1 MIIALDGP
9 SGVGKS
15 TLARALASRL
25 QFSCLDTGALY
36 RCVALSVL
44 LAGVDE
50 ANEIDVSKLAQT
62 ATIRFAPQNK
72 VFLNGADVTDDIRGA
87 RVERIVSVVAA
98 YPRVRAA
105 LLEKQREIGSLGN
118 YVVEGRDI
126 GSTVFPNAE
135 CKFFLTASLEARTRR
150 RLLQNQEKQ
159 RGSVDEQEVRNM
171 LAKRDATDATRETS
185 PLVCPSDAVRIDTSD
200 KTFEE
205 VLTLILNH
213 VYEACPALRDDVS
226 NTLHSNEVVAA
237 VQTHDPASVAC
248 KQAPKQV
255 QAAKQVQA
263 SNPAQEPKSASATSM
278 QAPAPASATSKQTS
292 TSSRFARWYEHCW
305 DLPMTSTAHERHIN
319 TVVATII
326 LSVVYGI
333 AKLLFRHRCAHI
345 QRFRELYKHTG
356 VCVVSNHTSF
366 LDVVF
371 VYLSLWPHAWARFL
385 GRNTL
390 FENKPFIFKWL
401 LSHVG
406 VIPVKR
412 DSADMLAVKRASRAL
427 KHGEAVC
434 IMPEGT
440 RRGRGSKKPRIHG
453 GAALI
458 ARMGKA
464 PLLPLCVRDAER
476 IKEKG
481 SCVRFPRIT
490 TEFGNPILLSDFD
503 FLPKD
508 KRLEGATWY
517 AMREVF
523 ALQLRVSPDE
533 VDMPALFPDDYDF
546 TPVFREHPVAQ
557 RSVDDVINTIVTHKA

>member
-72 VFLNGADVTDDIRGA
+72 VFLNGADVTDDIRSA

-105 LLEKQREIGSLGN
+105 LLEKQREIGSMGN

-159 RGSVDEQEVRNM
+159 RGSVDEQEVRTM
-171 LAKRDATDATRETS
+171 LAKRDATDATREAS

-213 VYEACPALRDDVS
+213 VYEACPALGDDVS
-226 NTLHSNEVVAA
+226 NTLHSNEAVAA
-237 VQTHDPASVAC
+237 VPTHDPASASS
-248 KQAPKQV
+248 V

-263 SNPAQEPKSASATSM
+263 SNPAQEPKSASATAM

-292 TSSRFARWYEHCW
+292 TSSRFARWYERCW

-481 SCVRFPRIT
+481 SRVRFPRIT

-523 ALQLRVSPDE
+523 ALQLCVSPDE

-546 TPVFREHPVAQ
+546 TPVFRKHPVAQ
-557 RSVDDVINTIVTHKA
+557 RSVGDVINTIVTHKA

>member
-72 VFLNGADVTDDIRGA
+72 VFLNGADVTDDIRSA

-105 LLEKQREIGSLGN
+105 LLEKQREIGSMGN

-171 LAKRDATDATRETS
+171 LAKRDATDATREAS

-237 VQTHDPASVAC
+237 VPTHD
-248 KQAPKQV
+248 
-255 QAAKQVQA
+255 
-263 SNPAQEPKSASATSM
+263 
-278 QAPAPASATSKQTS
+278 PASATSKQTS
-292 TSSRFARWYEHCW
+292 TSSRVARWYERCW

-481 SCVRFPRIT
+481 SRVRFPRIT

-546 TPVFREHPVAQ
+546 TPVFREHSVAQ

>member
-1 MIIALDGP
+1 
-9 SGVGKS
+9 
-15 TLARALASRL
+15 
-25 QFSCLDTGALY
+25 
-36 RCVALSVL
+36 
-44 LAGVDE
+44 
-50 ANEIDVSKLAQT
+50 
-62 ATIRFAPQNK
+62 
-72 VFLNGADVTDDIRGA
+72 
-87 RVERIVSVVAA
+87 
-98 YPRVRAA
+98 
-105 LLEKQREIGSLGN
+105 
-118 YVVEGRDI
+118 
-126 GSTVFPNAE
+126 
-135 CKFFLTASLEARTRR
+135 
-150 RLLQNQEKQ
+150 
-159 RGSVDEQEVRNM
+159 
-171 LAKRDATDATRETS
+171 
-185 PLVCPSDAVRIDTSD
+185 
-200 KTFEE
+200 
-205 VLTLILNH
+205 
-213 VYEACPALRDDVS
+213 
-226 NTLHSNEVVAA
+226 
-237 VQTHDPASVAC
+237 
-248 KQAPKQV
+248 
-255 QAAKQVQA
+255 
-263 SNPAQEPKSASATSM
+263 
-278 QAPAPASATSKQTS
+278 
-292 TSSRFARWYEHCW
+292 
-305 DLPMTSTAHERHIN
+305 MTSTAHKPHIN

-326 LSVVYGI
+326 LGVVYGI
-333 AKLLFRHRCAHI
+333 AKLLFRHRCAHM
-345 QRFRELYKHTG
+345 QRFRDLYKHTG

-390 FENKPFIFKWL
+390 FEHKPFIFKWL

-427 KHGEAVC
+427 KHGEVVC

-464 PLLPLCVRDAER
+464 PLLPLCVRDAEH

-481 SCVRFPRIT
+481 SRVRFPRIT

-546 TPVFREHPVAQ
+546 TPVFREHPVVQ
-557 RSVDDVINTIVTHKA
+557 RSVDDVINTIVTHNA

>member
-1 MIIALDGP
+1 MVIALDGP

-72 VFLNGADVTDDIRGA
+72 VFLNGADVTDDIRSA

-105 LLEKQREIGSLGN
+105 LLEKQREIGSMGN

-159 RGSVDEQEVRNM
+159 RGSVDEQEVRTM
-171 LAKRDATDATRETS
+171 LAKRDATDATREAS

-213 VYEACPALRDDVS
+213 VYEACPVLGDDVS
-226 NTLHSNEVVAA
+226 NTLHSNEAVAA
-237 VQTHDPASVAC
+237 VPTHDPASASS
-248 KQAPKQV
+248 V

-263 SNPAQEPKSASATSM
+263 SNSAQEPKSASATAM

-292 TSSRFARWYEHCW
+292 TSSRFARWYERCW

-481 SCVRFPRIT
+481 SRVRFPRIT

-523 ALQLRVSPDE
+523 ALQLRVSPVE

>member
-15 TLARALASRL
+15 TLARALACRL

-36 RCVALSVL
+36 RCIALSVL
-44 LAGVDE
+44 RAGVDE

-72 VFLNGADVTDDIRGA
+72 VLLNGADVTDGIRSA

-105 LLEKQREIGSLGN
+105 LLEKQREIGSMGN

-159 RGSVDEQEVRNM
+159 RGSVDEQEVRTM
-171 LAKRDATDATRETS
+171 LAKRDATDATREAS

-205 VLTLILNH
+205 VLTLVLNR
-213 VYEACPALRDDVS
+213 VYEVYPALRDDVP
-226 NTLHSNEVVAA
+226 NTLHSNEAGA
-237 VQTHDPASVAC
+237 DAQAPARASAPST
-248 KQAPKQV
+248 QAPKPV
-255 QAAKQVQA
+255 QPTN
-263 SNPAQEPKSASATSM
+263 SAQEPKSTSAPSVQAS
-278 QAPAPASATSKQTS
+278 P
-292 TSSRFARWYEHCW
+292 SSRFARWYERCW
-305 DLPMTSTAHERHIN
+305 DLPMTSTAHKPHIN

-326 LSVVYGI
+326 LGVVYGI
-333 AKLLFRHRCAHI
+333 AKLLFRHRCAHM
-345 QRFRELYKHTG
+345 QRFRDLYKHTG

-390 FENKPFIFKWL
+390 FEHKPFIFKWL

-427 KHGEAVC
+427 KHGEVVC

-464 PLLPLCVRDAER
+464 PLLPLCVRDAEH

-481 SCVRFPRIT
+481 SRVRFPRIT

-546 TPVFREHPVAQ
+546 TPAFREHPVVQ
-557 RSVDDVINTIVTHKA
+557 RSVDDVINTIVTHNA

>member
-15 TLARALASRL
+15 TLACALASRL

-72 VFLNGADVTDDIRGA
+72 VFLNGADVTDDIRSA

-105 LLEKQREIGSLGN
+105 LLEKQREIGSMGN

-171 LAKRDATDATRETS
+171 LAKRDATDATREAS

-213 VYEACPALRDDVS
+213 VYEACPALSDDVS
-226 NTLHSNEVVAA
+226 NTLHSNEAVAA
-237 VQTHDPASVAC
+237 VPTHDPASASS
-248 KQAPKQV
+248 V

-263 SNPAQEPKSASATSM
+263 SNSAQEPKSASATAM

-292 TSSRFARWYEHCW
+292 TSSRFARWYERCW

-481 SCVRFPRIT
+481 SRVRFPRIT

-523 ALQLRVSPDE
+523 ALQLRVSPVE
-533 VDMPALFPDDYDF
+533 VDMPALFPDDDDF

>member
-62 ATIRFAPQNK
+62 ATICFAPQNK
-72 VFLNGADVTDDIRGA
+72 VFLNGADVTDDIRSA

-105 LLEKQREIGSLGN
+105 LLEKQREIGSMGN

-171 LAKRDATDATRETS
+171 LAKRDATDATREAS

-255 QAAKQVQA
+255 QAT
-263 SNPAQEPKSASATSM
+263 NPDQEPK
-278 QAPAPASATSKQTS
+278 PASAPS
-292 TSSRFARWYEHCW
+292 TQVSPSSRFARWYERCW
-305 DLPMTSTAHERHIN
+305 DLPMTSTAHEPHIN

-326 LSVVYGI
+326 LGVVYGI
-333 AKLLFRHRCAHI
+333 AKLLFRHRCAHM
-345 QRFRELYKHTG
+345 QRFRDLYKHTG

-371 VYLSLWPHAWARFL
+371 VYLSLWPRAWARFL
-385 GRNTL
+385 GRSTL
-390 FENKPFIFKWL
+390 FEHKPFIFKWL

-440 RRGRGSKKPRIHG
+440 RRGCGSKKPRIHG

-481 SCVRFPRIT
+481 SRVRFPRIT

>member
-1 MIIALDGP
+1 M
-9 SGVGKS
+9 
-15 TLARALASRL
+15 
-25 QFSCLDTGALY
+25 
-36 RCVALSVL
+36 
-44 LAGVDE
+44 
-50 ANEIDVSKLAQT
+50 
-62 ATIRFAPQNK
+62 
-72 VFLNGADVTDDIRGA
+72 
-87 RVERIVSVVAA
+87 
-98 YPRVRAA
+98 
-105 LLEKQREIGSLGN
+105 
-118 YVVEGRDI
+118 
-126 GSTVFPNAE
+126 
-135 CKFFLTASLEARTRR
+135 
-150 RLLQNQEKQ
+150 
-159 RGSVDEQEVRNM
+159 
-171 LAKRDATDATRETS
+171 
-185 PLVCPSDAVRIDTSD
+185 
-200 KTFEE
+200 
-205 VLTLILNH
+205 
-213 VYEACPALRDDVS
+213 
-226 NTLHSNEVVAA
+226 
-237 VQTHDPASVAC
+237 
-248 KQAPKQV
+248 
-255 QAAKQVQA
+255 
-263 SNPAQEPKSASATSM
+263 
-278 QAPAPASATSKQTS
+278 
-292 TSSRFARWYEHCW
+292 
-305 DLPMTSTAHERHIN
+305 
-319 TVVATII
+319 
-326 LSVVYGI
+326 VYGI

-481 SCVRFPRIT
+481 SRVRFPRIT

-517 AMREVF
+517 AMRDVF

>member
-15 TLARALASRL
+15 TLARALACRL

-36 RCVALSVL
+36 RCIALSVL
-44 LAGVDE
+44 RAEVDE

-72 VFLNGADVTDDIRGA
+72 VLLNGADVTDDIRSA

-105 LLEKQREIGSLGN
+105 LLEKQREIGSMGN

-159 RGSVDEQEVRNM
+159 RGSVDEQEVRTM
-171 LAKRDATDATRETS
+171 LAKRDATDATREAS

-205 VLTLILNH
+205 VLTLVLNR
-213 VYEACPALRDDVS
+213 VYEVCPALRDDVP
-226 NTLHSNEVVAA
+226 NTLHSNEAGA
-237 VQTHDPASVAC
+237 DAQAPARASAPST
-248 KQAPKQV
+248 QAPKPV
-255 QAAKQVQA
+255 QAT
-263 SNPAQEPKSASATSM
+263 NPAQEPKPTSAPST
-278 QAPAPASATSKQTS
+278 QASP
-292 TSSRFARWYEHCW
+292 SSRFARWYERCW
-305 DLPMTSTAHERHIN
+305 DLPMTSTDHKPHIN
-319 TVVATII
+319 TAVATII
-326 LSVVYGI
+326 LGVVYAI
-333 AKLLFRHRCAHI
+333 AKLLFRHRCAHM
-345 QRFRELYKHTG
+345 QRFRDLYKHTG

-390 FENKPFIFKWL
+390 FEHKPFIFRWL

-427 KHGEAVC
+427 KHGEVVC

-464 PLLPLCVRDAER
+464 PLLPLCVRDAEH

-481 SCVRFPRIT
+481 SRVRFPRIT

-546 TPVFREHPVAQ
+546 TPVFREHPVVQ

>member
-15 TLARALASRL
+15 TLARALACRL

-36 RCVALSVL
+36 RCIALSVL
-44 LAGVDE
+44 RAGVDE

-62 ATIRFAPQNK
+62 ATIRFGPQNK
-72 VFLNGADVTDDIRGA
+72 VLLNGADVTDDIRSA

-105 LLEKQREIGSLGN
+105 LLEKQREIGSMGN

-159 RGSVDEQEVRNM
+159 RGSVDEQEVRTM
-171 LAKRDATDATRETS
+171 LAKRDATDATREAS

-205 VLTLILNH
+205 VLTLVLNR
-213 VYEACPALRDDVS
+213 VYEVCPALRDDVP
-226 NTLHSNEVVAA
+226 NTLHSNETVAA
-237 VQTHDPASVAC
+237 VQTHDPASAPSI
-248 KQAPKQV
+248 QAPKPA
-255 QAAKQVQA
+255 QATN
-263 SNPAQEPKSASATSM
+263 SAQEPK
-278 QAPAPASATSKQTS
+278 PASAPSTQTS
-292 TSSRFARWYEHCW
+292 SSSRFARWYERCW
-305 DLPMTSTAHERHIN
+305 DLPMTSTAHKPHIN

-326 LSVVYGI
+326 LGVVYGI
-333 AKLLFRHRCAHI
+333 AKLLFRHRCAHM
-345 QRFRELYKHTG
+345 QRFRDLYKHTG

-390 FENKPFIFKWL
+390 FEHKPFIFKWL

-427 KHGEAVC
+427 KHGEVVC

-464 PLLPLCVRDAER
+464 PLLPLCVRDAEH

-481 SCVRFPRIT
+481 SRVRFPRIT

-523 ALQLRVSPDE
+523 ALQLRVSSDE

-546 TPVFREHPVAQ
+546 TPIFREHPVVQ
-557 RSVDDVINTIVTHKA
+557 RSVDDVINTIVTHNA

>member
-15 TLARALASRL
+15 TLSRALAQHL

-44 LAGVDE
+44 RADIDETNEARVSDLAR
-50 ANEIDVSKLAQT
+50 K
-62 ATIRFAPQNK
+62 ATIRFAPPNK
-72 VFLNGADVTDDIRGA
+72 VFLNDTDVTDEIRSSS
-87 RVERIVSVVAA
+87 VERIVSVVAA
-98 YPRVRAA
+98 YPCVRAA
-105 LLEKQREIGSLGN
+105 LLEKQQEIGSSGN

-126 GSTVFPNAE
+126 GSTVFPDAE

-159 RGSVDEQEVRNM
+159 HGSVDEQEVRVM
-171 LAKRDATDATRETS
+171 LAKRDAADAAREAS
-185 PLVCPSDAVRIDTSD
+185 PLVCPPDAVRIDTSD
-200 KTFEE
+200 KSFEE
-205 VLTLILNH
+205 VMALILSR
-213 VYEACPALRDDVS
+213 VYEVCPALRKEAPGHKHISVPEQKPAEARIEPSQSAPVS
-226 NTLHSNEVVAA
+226 
-237 VQTHDPASVAC
+237 D
-248 KQAPKQV
+248 
-255 QAAKQVQA
+255 
-263 SNPAQEPKSASATSM
+263 AT
-278 QAPAPASATSKQTS
+278 APASASDAPAPTSASDATS
-292 TSSRFARWYEHCW
+292 APRTKTASSRFACWYERCW
-305 DLPMTSTAHERHIN
+305 DLPMTAPAHERHIN
-319 TVVATII
+319 TVVASIV
-326 LSVVYGI
+326 LGVVYAIG
-333 AKLLFRHRCAHI
+333 KLLFRHRCAHQ

-371 VYLSLWPHAWARFL
+371 VYLSLWPRAWARFL
-385 GRNTL
+385 GRSTL

-427 KHGEAVC
+427 KGGEVVC

-481 SCVRFPRIT
+481 SWVRFPRIT
-490 TEFGNPILLSDFD
+490 TEFGNPIVLSDFD

-517 AMREVF
+517 AMREIF
-523 ALQLRVSPDE
+523 ALQFRIKPDE
-533 VDMPALFPDDYDF
+533 VDMPALFPDDFDF
-546 TPVFREHPVAQ
+546 TPVFREHPIAP
-557 RSVDDVINTIVTHKA
+557 RSVDDVINTLVTHKA

>member
-15 TLARALASRL
+15 TLARALACRL

-36 RCVALSVL
+36 RCIALSVL
-44 LAGVDE
+44 RAGVDE

-72 VFLNGADVTDDIRGA
+72 VLLNGADVTDDIRSA

-105 LLEKQREIGSLGN
+105 LLEKQREIGSMGN

-159 RGSVDEQEVRNM
+159 RGSIDEQEVRTM
-171 LAKRDATDATRETS
+171 LAKRDATDATREAS

-205 VLTLILNH
+205 VLTLVLNR
-213 VYEACPALRDDVS
+213 VYEVCPALRDDVP
-226 NTLHSNEVVAA
+226 NTLHSNETVAA
-237 VQTHDPASVAC
+237 VQTHDPASAPSI
-248 KQAPKQV
+248 QAPKPA
-255 QAAKQVQA
+255 QATN
-263 SNPAQEPKSASATSM
+263 SAQEPK
-278 QAPAPASATSKQTS
+278 PASAPSTQTS
-292 TSSRFARWYEHCW
+292 SSSRFARWYERCW
-305 DLPMTSTAHERHIN
+305 DLPMTSTAHKPHIN

-326 LSVVYGI
+326 LGVVYGI
-333 AKLLFRHRCAHI
+333 AKLLFRHRCAHM
-345 QRFRELYKHTG
+345 QRFRDLYKHTG

-385 GRNTL
+385 GRSTL
-390 FENKPFIFKWL
+390 FEHKPFIFKWL

-427 KHGEAVC
+427 KHGEVVC

-464 PLLPLCVRDAER
+464 PLLPLCVRDAEH

-481 SCVRFPRIT
+481 SRVRFPRIT

-546 TPVFREHPVAQ
+546 TPVFREHPVVQ
-557 RSVDDVINTIVTHKA
+557 RSVDDVINTIVTHNA

>member
-72 VFLNGADVTDDIRGA
+72 VFLNGADVTDDIRSA

-105 LLEKQREIGSLGN
+105 LLEKQREIGSMGN

-171 LAKRDATDATRETS
+171 LAKRDATDATREAS

-213 VYEACPALRDDVS
+213 VYEACPALGDDVS
-226 NTLHSNEVVAA
+226 NTLHSNEAVAA
-237 VQTHDPASVAC
+237 VPTHDPASASSV
-248 KQAPKQV
+248 QAAKQV
-255 QAAKQVQA
+255 QAPKQVQA
-263 SNPAQEPKSASATSM
+263 SNPAQEPKS
-278 QAPAPASATSKQTS
+278 ASATSKQTS

-481 SCVRFPRIT
+481 SRVRFPRIT

-523 ALQLRVSPDE
+523 ALQLRVSPVE
-533 VDMPALFPDDYDF
+533 VDMPALFPDDDDF

>member
-72 VFLNGADVTDDIRGA
+72 VFLNGADVTDDIRSA

-105 LLEKQREIGSLGN
+105 LLEKQREIGSMGN

-171 LAKRDATDATRETS
+171 LAKRDATDATREAS

-213 VYEACPALRDDVS
+213 VYEACPALSDDVS
-226 NTLHSNEVVAA
+226 NTLHSNEAVAA
-237 VQTHDPASVAC
+237 VPTHDPASASS
-248 KQAPKQV
+248 V

-263 SNPAQEPKSASATSM
+263 SNSAQEPKSASATAM

-292 TSSRFARWYEHCW
+292 TSSRFARWYERCW

-481 SCVRFPRIT
+481 SRVRFPRIT

-523 ALQLRVSPDE
+523 ALQLRVSPVE
-533 VDMPALFPDDYDF
+533 VDMPALFPDDDDF

>member
-15 TLARALASRL
+15 TLARALAQQL

-44 LAGVDE
+44 RAGIDETNEALVSDLAR
-50 ANEIDVSKLAQT
+50 K
-62 ATIRFAPQNK
+62 ATIRFAPPNK
-72 VFLNGADVTDDIRGA
+72 VFLNDTDVTDEIRSA
-87 RVERIVSVVAA
+87 PVERIVSVVAA

-105 LLEKQREIGSLGN
+105 LLVKQQEIGSRGN

-126 GSTVFPNAE
+126 GSTVFPDAE

-159 RGSVDEQEVRNM
+159 HGSVDEQEVRAM
-171 LAKRDATDATRETS
+171 LAKRDAADAAREAS
-185 PLVCPSDAVRIDTSD
+185 PLVCPPDAVRIDTSD
-200 KTFEE
+200 KSFEE
-205 VLTLILNH
+205 VMALILSR
-213 VYEACPALRDDVS
+213 VYEMCPALRKEEPGHRHIPVS
-226 NTLHSNEVVAA
+226 EQKPAEAA
-237 VQTHDPASVAC
+237 SEQPQS
-248 KQAPKQV
+248 APN
-255 QAAKQVQA
+255 ATAPDA
-263 SNPAQEPKSASATSM
+263 TSASRTKA
-278 QAPAPASATSKQTS
+278 ASSP
-292 TSSRFARWYEHCW
+292 FARWYERCW
-305 DLPMTSTAHERHIN
+305 DLPMTAPAHERHIN
-319 TVVATII
+319 TFVARIV
-326 LSVVYGI
+326 LGVVYVL
-333 AKLLFRHRCAHI
+333 AKLLFRHRCAHQ
-345 QRFRELYKHTG
+345 QRFRELHKHTG

-385 GRNTL
+385 ARNTL

-427 KHGEAVC
+427 KHGEVVC

-440 RRGRGSKKPRIHG
+440 RRGRGSKKPSIHG

-481 SCVRFPRIT
+481 SRVRFPRIT
-490 TEFGNPILLSDFD
+490 SEFGNPIVLSDFD

-517 AMREVF
+517 AMREIF
-523 ALQLRVSPDE
+523 ALQFRIKPDE
-533 VDMPALFPDDYDF
+533 VDMPTLFPDDFDF
-546 TPVFREHPVAQ
+546 TPVFREHPIAP
-557 RSVDDVINTIVTHKA
+557 RSVDDVINTLVTHKA

>member
-15 TLARALASRL
+15 TLARALACRL

-36 RCVALSVL
+36 RCIALSVL
-44 LAGVDE
+44 RAGVDE

-72 VFLNGADVTDDIRGA
+72 VLLNGADVTDDIRSA

-105 LLEKQREIGSLGN
+105 LLEKQREIGSMGN

-159 RGSVDEQEVRNM
+159 RGSIDEQEVRTM
-171 LAKRDATDATRETS
+171 LAKRDATDATREAS

-205 VLTLILNH
+205 VLTLVLNR
-213 VYEACPALRDDVS
+213 VYEVCPALRDDVP
-226 NTLHSNEVVAA
+226 NTLHSNETVVA
-237 VQTHDPASVAC
+237 VQTHDPAS
-248 KQAPKQV
+248 AP
-255 QAAKQVQA
+255 
-263 SNPAQEPKSASATSM
+263 ST

-385 GRNTL
+385 GRSTL